1 MPMSFMDGPIQHR
14 TYMRANFG
22 QGGLELTGYDLK
34 IRTCGGL
41 CKFLDDYQCTR
52 SDLSKQ
58 TAGKHLDIPPG
69 ISI

>member
-1 MPMSFMDGPIQHR
+1 
-14 TYMRANFG
+14 MRANFG
-22 QGGLELTGYDLK
+22 QGGLELTGHDLK

-58 TAGKHLDIPPG
+58 TAGKLLDIPPG